1 MNSCSGS
8 EIARIAIFDSGV
20 GGLTVAR
27 EIMKLLPEEG
37 IIYLGDTARVPYGTK
52 SKRTVTRF
60 SSQALCF
67 LLNLKVKLI
76 VIACNTVSALSL
88 RVLMAKCPFPIIGV
102 LEPGA
107 RKGVQATRNRI
118 IGIIGTE
125 ATIHSGAYSK
135 IINSL
140 DPKIRVIG
148 KSCPLLV
155 PLVEEGWFNHRITY
169 EVISIYLKPL
179 LRQEI
184 DTLILG
190 CTHYPVLRGTLQKVV
205 GDKIALIDSAQEV
218 AREVKRV
225 LWEHK
230 LQATRSPR
238 HDFFVSDR
246 PGKFIQL
253 TRTFLGS
260 PIKNVHRISLDSSET
275 IQSGYTATEGKSP
288 EMFLDFE

>member
-1 MNSCSGS
+1 MKSSLRLKN
-8 EIARIAIFDSGV
+8 ARIAVFDSGI

-67 LLNLKVKLI
+67 LLNLKAKLI
-76 VIACNTVSALSL
+76 VIACNTVSALSFKTL
-88 RVLMAKCPFPIIGV
+88 EAKCPLPLIGV

-107 RKGVQATRNRI
+107 REAVQATRNRI
-118 IGIIGTE
+118 IGVIGTE
-125 ATIHSGAYSK
+125 ATIRSRVYPK

-140 DPKIRVIG
+140 DPKMKVFG

-155 PLVEEGWFNHRITY
+155 PLVEEAWFRHQVTR

-179 LRQEI
+179 LRQGI

-190 CTHYPVLRGTLQKVV
+190 CTHYPLLKETLQKVV
-205 GDKIALIDSAQEV
+205 GDKVALIDSAQEV
-218 AREVKRV
+218 ARQVKRV
-225 LWEHK
+225 LWEQK
-230 LQATRSPR
+230 LRATNSPG

-246 PGKFIQL
+246 PTRFIRL
-253 TRTFLGS
+253 TKTFLGK
-260 PIKNVHRISLDSSET
+260 PIKNVHQINLDSSEK
-275 IQSGYTATEGKSP
+275 Y
-288 EMFLDFE
+288 

>member
-1 MNSCSGS
+1 MNSRS
-8 EIARIAIFDSGV
+8 ESESARIAVFDSGV
-20 GGLTVAR
+20 GGLTVVS
-27 EIMKLLPEEG
+27 EIMKLLPGEG

-60 SSQALCF
+60 SSQALGF

-88 RVLMAKCPFPIIGV
+88 KVLRAKCPLPIIGV

-107 RKGVQATRNRI
+107 RKGVRATRNKI
-118 IGIIGTE
+118 IGVIGTE
-125 ATIHSGAYSK
+125 ATIRSGAYPK
-135 IINSL
+135 IISFL
-140 DPKIRVIG
+140 DPKIKVFC

-155 PLVEEGWFNHRITY
+155 PLVEEGWFNHRITR

-190 CTHYPVLRGTLQKVV
+190 CTHYPVLRETLQKVV
-205 GDKIALIDSAQEV
+205 GDKVALIDSAQEV
-218 AREVKRV
+218 AREVKKV
-225 LWEHK
+225 LCEHK
-230 LQATRSPR
+230 LQATNNWGN
-238 HDFFVSDR
+238 DFFVSDR

-253 TRTFLGS
+253 TGAFLGR
-260 PIKNVHRISLDSSET
+260 PIKNVHQIN
-275 IQSGYTATEGKSP
+275 
-288 EMFLDFE
+288 LDFERQG